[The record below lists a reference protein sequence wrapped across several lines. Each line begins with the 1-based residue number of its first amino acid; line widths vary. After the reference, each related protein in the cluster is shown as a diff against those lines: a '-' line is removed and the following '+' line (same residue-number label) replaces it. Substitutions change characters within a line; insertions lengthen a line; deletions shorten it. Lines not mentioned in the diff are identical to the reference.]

1 MKMYFLASAHFKWS
15 VDSSCDVV
23 PVEVHTSVFI
33 KSILLSI
40 TQGPHAWNL
49 QHVRSKNKYI
59 IHFQSY
65 VPCYFVGEDYFWLW
79 KNKQK
84 YIHRKISLSII
95 FIFLDTNFA
104 PGCTM
109 AENNRRISSMSV
121 HGSKGVQAFCTF
133 CIYLYMARMCNWQ
146 KRWLI
151 VRTAIWFKTL
161 KSD

>member
-65 VPCYFVGEDYFWLW
+65 DHVILWAKTTFDFGKTNKSTFIERSIYQSYLYFLTQILPLGVQW
-79 KNKQK
+79 
-84 YIHRKISLSII
+84 RKIIDKYQVCQYMVQKACRHFAHFA
-95 FIFLDTNFA
+95 FISTWHA
-104 PGCTM
+104 TRVIGK
-109 AENNRRISSMSV
+109 
-121 HGSKGVQAFCTF
+121 KGG
-133 CIYLYMARMCNWQ
+133 L
-146 KRWLI
+146 L
-151 VRTAIWFKTL
+151 
-161 KSD
+161 

>member
-1 MKMYFLASAHFKWS
+1 MRMYFLASAHFKWL
-15 VDSSCDVV
+15 VDSRCDVV
-23 PVEVHTSVFI
+23 PVEVHASVFI

-40 TQGPHAWNL
+40 TQELHAWNL
-49 QHVRSKNKYI
+49 QHVRSKKQI
-59 IHFQSY
+59 CHSF
-65 VPCYFVGEDYFWLW
+65 PELHTLLLRRWRLLW

-84 YIHRKISLSII
+84 YIHRKISVSFI
-95 FIFLDTNFA
+95 FIFLDTNCA
-104 PGCTM
+104 PGFQWWKIIDKHQVYM
-109 AENNRRISSMSV
+109 PV

-133 CIYLYMARMCNWQ
+133 CIYLYMARTCNWQ

>member
-1 MKMYFLASAHFKWS
+1 MKMYFLAPAHFKWS

-79 KNKQK
+79 RKKK

-95 FIFLDTNFA
+95 FIFLDTNVVLGVKWWKIIDKYQVCQYMVQKACRHFA
-104 PGCTM
+104 HF
-109 AENNRRISSMSV
+109 AFISTWHATRV
-121 HGSKGVQAFCTF
+121 IGKKGG
-133 CIYLYMARMCNWQ
+133 L
-146 KRWLI
+146 L
-151 VRTAIWFKTL
+151 
-161 KSD
+161 